1 MSSFHSDLDRGSKI
15 ERKVLDI
22 IKNKYRSAS
31 LVDAYKGYDIW
42 VPETNCGVEVKYDPM
57 SNKTGNIVVEFEM
70 NGKQSALMTTEAKS
84 VSYTHLTLSTI
95 CSV

>member
-42 VPETNCGVEVKYDPM
+42 VPETNCGVEVK
-57 SNKTGNIVVEFEM
+57 
-70 NGKQSALMTTEAKS
+70 
-84 VSYTHLTLSTI
+84 
-95 CSV
+95 